1 MQFLKGLKQEANG
14 RKYSNVAKMGADIK
28 STVDE
33 IIKDQTEDQEPPEE
47 HFFHAWVYVDIEES
61 CGFFIE
67 APTGQRKT
75 LDDPAYKSINS
86 AWNHENYWLN
96 KQEDEDWKNAK
107 SLDLAD
113 ESKWIKFVCDME
125 LPKKSEDGQGDSP
138 KRLLNNLYCWLND
151 LVVPKDCFE
160 LMYRL
165 GQKSS
170 EFKNVNVEY
179 FAPYLLKDGMVQRVT
194 QYRSPDDDK
203 STISDLD
210 YDTHDEYDA
219 EELEQMD
226 DLNFGIEDE
235 EEATDEYEEDEEDEL
250 DEVEE
255 FVPDPVESSVGS
267 AWINQNDF
275 FFTRKSYKNSLFYPT
290 FYLAY
295 SKVKRF

>member
-1 MQFLKGLKQEANG
+1 MNG
-14 RKYSNVAKMGADIK
+14 TLR
-28 STVDE
+28 
-33 IIKDQTEDQEPPEE
+33 P
-47 HFFHAWVYVDIEES
+47 FHVPQ
-61 CGFFIE
+61 GN
-67 APTGQRKT
+67 Q
-75 LDDPAYKSINS
+75 
-86 AWNHENYWLN
+86 
-96 KQEDEDWKNAK
+96 
-107 SLDLAD
+107 SLV
-113 ESKWIKFVCDME
+113 KFVCDME
-125 LPKKSEDGQGDSP
+125 LPKKTEDGQGDSP
-138 KRLLNNLYCWLND
+138 KRLLNNLYCWLNE

-219 EELEQMD
+219 EDLEQMD

-235 EEATDEYEEDEEDEL
+235 EEADEYEEDEEEDEL

-255 FVPDPVESSVGS
+255 FVPDPVQSSDGS
-267 AWINQNDF
+267 TWIYLTWSF
-275 FFTRKSYKNSLFYPT
+275 FFIFFRYIIKQFILQFFNLQTKGWKTLKSRMQIHRPAT
-290 FYLAY
+290 T
-295 SKVKRF
+295 